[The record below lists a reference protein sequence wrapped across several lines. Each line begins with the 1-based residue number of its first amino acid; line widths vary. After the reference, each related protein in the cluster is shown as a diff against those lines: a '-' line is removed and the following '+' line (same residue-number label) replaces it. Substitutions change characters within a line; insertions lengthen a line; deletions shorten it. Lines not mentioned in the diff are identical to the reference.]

1 MGLADRDYT
10 RSIPPRGARSPRLG
24 GWVSRSPIGGLTR
37 LSANSVLII
46 VCCAVFLLDLLMP
59 KMAVQLSEWRVTP
72 GQEQAWEDLQRSHGA
87 VTTLEPRANE
97 QGVGRRIVSAGNIP
111 GEVALSIDPIAEAD
125 YLMVSPLRAWLQFT
139 TAQAIVSFSPDGT
152 MQGLQFWR
160 FLGYGFLH
168 IGFQHLLL
176 NMVGLWVFGGIV
188 EERFG
193 RRRYSAIFAVSVVAG
208 ALLFLVLNAFGI
220 ALGGGAGGINI
231 PGLLSS
237 DPYTPLVGASAGV
250 YGIILAAAWL
260 APDEEVLL
268 FFVAPVRIRTLA
280 LILLAIAVY
289 ALLSSG
295 RNAGG
300 EAAHLGGALA
310 GWWVARRPHLLDD
323 FFDLFGRKISPRS
336 TRPLPVSE
344 REIDRILDKVRDKGL
359 GSLNDRERET
369 LRSGRDTVRGSDSRG
384 SDGRA

>member
-10 RSIPPRGARSPRLG
+10 RSTPPRGSRTRGRG
-24 GWVSRSPIGGLTR
+24 GWVARSPIGGLTR
-37 LSANSVLII
+37 LSANSALII
-46 VCCAVFLLDLLMP
+46 VCCVVFLLDLWLP
-59 KMAVQLSEWRVTP
+59 KTAVQLSEWRVTP
-72 GQEQAWEDLQRSHGA
+72 GQERAWEDLRRSHGQ
-87 VTTLEPRANE
+87 VTAIELKANE
-97 QGVGRRIVSAGNIP
+97 QGVGRWIVWAGKIP
-111 GEVALSIDPIAEAD
+111 PALAGSIDPIAEAD

-139 TAQAIVSFSPDGT
+139 TAQAIVSFAPDGT

-168 IGFQHLLL
+168 IGFQHLVL
-176 NMVGLWVFGGIV
+176 NMIGLWVFGGIV

-193 RRRYSAIFAVSVVAG
+193 RRRYFAIFSVSVVAG

-220 ALGGGAGGINI
+220 ALGGGAGGLDI

-237 DPYTPLVGASAGV
+237 DPYTPLIGASAGV

-268 FFVAPVRIRTLA
+268 FFIAPVRIRTLA
-280 LILLAIAVY
+280 LILLAVAVY

-323 FFDLFGRKISPRS
+323 FFDLFGRRISPRS

-344 REIDRILDKVRDKGL
+344 REIDRILDKVREKGL
-359 GSLNDRERET
+359 GSLNERERDT
-369 LRSGRDTVRGSDSRG
+369 LRSARDTAPGSSGRG